1 MILGIE
7 IGGTKLQLGVGD
19 PNQRSLVELKRFD
32 VDRSRGA
39 RGILDQILSAA
50 PTLIEQFHIKKIGI
64 GYGGPVDTV
73 SKKVITSHH
82 IDGWDGFELGRWCV
96 EKLGCEASIDND
108 CNVAALAEANRGAG
122 EGFHRVFYVTVGT
135 GIGGGLV
142 IDGRIDGTGRPAIA
156 EIGHLRPGPNA
167 KLDSETVEAFS
178 SGSGI
183 EKQMRTHLATASE
196 SQGDRD
202 ELMTLCDSDLSNL
215 TAKRI
220 GEAFLNGNSH
230 ATTVMSQAISTLGW
244 GIAQVITLI
253 APDVVVIGGG
263 VSLIGDR
270 FFSLLNEAIEIYV
283 FPPLRDSFRV
293 VPAALGEEVVLHGA
307 ILL

>member
-1 MILGIE
+1 
-7 IGGTKLQLGVGD
+7 
-19 PNQRSLVELKRFD
+19 
-32 VDRSRGA
+32 
-39 RGILDQILSAA
+39 
-50 PTLIEQFHIKKIGI
+50 
-64 GYGGPVDTV
+64 
-73 SKKVITSHH
+73 
-82 IDGWDGFELGRWCV
+82 
-96 EKLGCEASIDND
+96 
-108 CNVAALAEANRGAG
+108 
-122 EGFHRVFYVTVGT
+122 
-135 GIGGGLV
+135 
-142 IDGRIDGTGRPAIA
+142 
-156 EIGHLRPGPNA
+156 
-167 KLDSETVEAFS
+167 
-178 SGSGI
+178 
-183 EKQMRTHLATASE
+183 MRKHLATASE